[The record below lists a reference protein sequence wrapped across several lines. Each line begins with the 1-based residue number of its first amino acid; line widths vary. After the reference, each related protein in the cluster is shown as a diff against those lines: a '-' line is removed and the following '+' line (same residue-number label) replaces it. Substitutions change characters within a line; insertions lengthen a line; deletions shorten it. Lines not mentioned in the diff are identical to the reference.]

1 MIQTK
6 NIYNT
11 KPSQLGEHYE
21 QIEFYNKKWY
31 DVKKNSYILAKFH
44 DRGDWYI
51 INKDSDYLRI

>member
-11 KPSQLGEHYE
+11 KPSQLGEDYE

-31 DVKKNSYILAKFH
+31 DVKKNSYILA
-44 DRGDWYI
+44 
-51 INKDSDYLRI
+51 

>member
-11 KPSQLGEHYE
+11 KPSQLGEDYE

-31 DVKKNSYILAKFH
+31 DVKKNSYVLAKFH
-44 DRGDWYI
+44 DKGDWYI
-51 INKDSDYLRI
+51 INKDSDYLKI